1 MTQEAF
7 LSDLDKN
14 VVDFVPNFD
23 ETEKEP
29 SVLPARF
36 PNLLVN
42 GSEGI
47 AVGMATSIPP
57 HNLGEVID
65 AVKAYMKDEAITTQ
79 GLMRYIKGP
88 DFPTGG
94 GVINKDDLLEI
105 YNSGTG
111 KIKLRGKVDIEKG
124 KAGKTNVVVSEI
136 PYTMIGANIAK
147 FLSDIASLA
156 ESKKT
161 QDIVDI
167 MNQSSK
173 EGIRIV
179 IELRKDADV
188 DNFINMLYKK
198 TRLEDTFGVNMLAIS
213 NGKPETMGLKQ
224 IIKCNVDFQFEV
236 ASRKYTTLLEK
247 ERERREIQ
255 EGLIKACNVIDLII
269 EILRGSK
276 DRAMAKA
283 ALTEGKTAGIK
294 FKYKESKLM
303 ASQLCFTEKQANAIL
318 DMRLYKLIGLELEAL
333 INEHEETLAN
343 IYRYEDI
350 LSRRDSM
357 AQVIMNELDEIKRSY
372 KRDRRTVIENRAEA
386 VYEEKKAEEMEVM
399 FLMDRF
405 GYARTIDL
413 AVYER
418 NREAADAENKYVF
431 PCKNTGKICIF
442 TNTGQLHTVKVM
454 DLPFGKFRDK
464 AVPIDNVSNFNSE
477 KETMILVTSQT
488 SLNLYR
494 VLFATKQSMLKVVDG
509 GEFDVAKRTV
519 AATKLQE
526 GDEVVNVEIWKD
538 QKHIVLQTAEGYFLK
553 FPVEEIPEKK
563 KGAVGV
569 RGMKL
574 GAKDFVENVYY
585 VLGAGETVIEYK
597 DKKMELSKLRVGSRD
612 TKGTKVRV

>member
-1 MTQEAF
+1 
-7 LSDLDKN
+7 
-14 VVDFVPNFD
+14 
-23 ETEKEP
+23 
-29 SVLPARF
+29 
-36 PNLLVN
+36 
-42 GSEGI
+42 
-47 AVGMATSIPP
+47 
-57 HNLGEVID
+57 
-65 AVKAYMKDEAITTQ
+65 
-79 GLMRYIKGP
+79 
-88 DFPTGG
+88 
-94 GVINKDDLLEI
+94 
-105 YNSGTG
+105 
-111 KIKLRGKVDIEKG
+111 
-124 KAGKTNVVVSEI
+124 
-136 PYTMIGANIAK
+136 
-147 FLSDIASLA
+147 
-156 ESKKT
+156 
-161 QDIVDI
+161 
-167 MNQSSK
+167 
-173 EGIRIV
+173 
-179 IELRKDADV
+179 
-188 DNFINMLYKK
+188 
-198 TRLEDTFGVNMLAIS
+198 
-213 NGKPETMGLKQ
+213 
-224 IIKCNVDFQFEV
+224 
-236 ASRKYTTLLEK
+236 
-247 ERERREIQ
+247 
-255 EGLIKACNVIDLII
+255 
-269 EILRGSK
+269 
-276 DRAMAKA
+276 
-283 ALTEGKTAGIK
+283 
-294 FKYKESKLM
+294 
-303 ASQLCFTEKQANAIL
+303 
-318 DMRLYKLIGLELEAL
+318 
-333 INEHEETLAN
+333 
-343 IYRYEDI
+343 
-350 LSRRDSM
+350 M

-418 NREAADAENKYVF
+418 NREAADTENKYVF

-585 VLGAGETVIEYK
+585 VPGAGETIIEYK